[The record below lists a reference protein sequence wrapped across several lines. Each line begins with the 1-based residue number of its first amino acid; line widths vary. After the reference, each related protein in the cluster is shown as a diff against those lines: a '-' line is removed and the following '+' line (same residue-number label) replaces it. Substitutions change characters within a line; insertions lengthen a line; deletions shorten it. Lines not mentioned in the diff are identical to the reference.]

1 MNSLRAKLVL
11 KSFLILIRQQIGQ
24 IFFLK
29 MLFLFSIV
37 LFRIRFL
44 FFCNNFVGF
53 APKYLKIAAKRKR
66 EPHLDSEEITGVAP
80 EWVGNP
86 FATDA
91 FDASG
96 QTDNS
101 RAFAVKSKHLF
112 TIDLFFRCKLK
123 IIIVLILCVMRY
135 TFHFFSRSRQMS
147 NLLIHFPKSLI

>member
-1 MNSLRAKLVL
+1 
-11 KSFLILIRQQIGQ
+11 
-24 IFFLK
+24 
-29 MLFLFSIV
+29 
-37 LFRIRFL
+37 
-44 FFCNNFVGF
+44 
-53 APKYLKIAAKRKR
+53 LKIAAKRKR

-112 TIDLFFRCKLK
+112 TIDLFFRCKPK
-123 IIIVLILCVMRY
+123 IIIILILYYEIYV
-135 TFHFFSRSRQMS
+135 SRQMS
-147 NLLIHFPKSLI
+147 NLFIHSLPKEFNLICVFFLNINTLNELNWF